1 MTEPHQDGLYLHDRA
16 TRGEPL
22 SAAEQA
28 RLHRWY
34 GEQDRAE
41 VESLTGPGGAR
52 QSDGLQSEIDA
63 TLTRI
68 LAETRR
74 IRALEEQNA
83 RLRRELS
90 TLRRRV
96 AQHSSQQ
103 PV

>member
-41 VESLTGPGGAR
+41 VLQRLLAKFEEPPDAELDQLWAQEAEDRPDAFDRGELGSVSGEEVFAR
-52 QSDGLQSEIDA
+52 IERQ
-63 TLTRI
+63 
-68 LAETRR
+68 
-74 IRALEEQNA
+74 RAK
-83 RLRRELS
+83 
-90 TLRRRV
+90 
-96 AQHSSQQ
+96 
-103 PV
+103 